1 MKDVLFIQFY
11 SRIENINPRFKGQS
25 IYELC
30 NGFSDTYDL
39 CKSKGDFLWVNHSKQ
54 LKGYGN
60 NEQIDIDI
68 SLPINQGTVY
78 VCAYYLS
85 QLYQAYKWAL
95 LYPDIKFII
104 GGPSAN
110 PKTFIVDYNIFPSNM
125 TITEDTVEEYFNV
138 PNFSYPWKLELPDE
152 PHDMWLTYSYT
163 LRSSC
168 YWGKCSFCNQSQETQ
183 GTRERPKI
191 NFEFED
197 VQYDGKQRVNLYT
210 PSMTA
215 AQLKV
220 LFYKL
225 EYKEDVRYDIYLRGN
240 KSERNA
246 LKEIF
251 ETRTSQFPQTKFFI
265 GVEFPSEKMLLH
277 MNKNATVDGI
287 LKTINMISQYGNEDI
302 QLSLS
307 FILGWNNFDNNDID
321 CLNDFLNKL
330 PYDKIKISFS
340 VNLLTARPHTYVF
353 DNYEKKRK
361 LYIGPFFY
369 GFMPLIS
376 DKQMLYSKQA
386 INILFNQPVT
396 VFDWHKIRNM

>member
-1 MKDVLFIQFY
+1 MSL
-11 SRIENINPRFKGQS
+11 
-25 IYELC
+25 YELS

-39 CKSKGDFLWVNHSKQ
+39 CKSKGDFLWFNHSKQ
-54 LKGYGN
+54 IKGYGN
-60 NEQIDIDI
+60 NEHINDDVY
-68 SLPINQGTVY
+68 LPIDKGTVY
-78 VCAYYLS
+78 ISVYYLT
-85 QLYQAYKWAL
+85 QLHQAYKWAMM
-95 LYPDIKFII
+95 YPNIKFIV
-104 GGPSAN
+104 GGPSAG
-110 PKTFIVDYNIFPSNM
+110 PKNYIVDPKIFPNNLIIVDS
-125 TITEDTVEEYFNV
+125 TVEEYFNI

-168 YWGKCSFCNQSQETQ
+168 YWGRCSFCNLSY

-215 AQLKV
+215 SQLRT

-251 ETRTSQFPQTKFFI
+251 EARSTQFPQTKFFI

-307 FILGWNNFDNNDID
+307 FILGWNNFDQSDMNS
-321 CLNDFLNKL
+321 LKDFLNKL

-340 VNLLTARPHTYVF
+340 VNLLTAKPYTKVF
-353 DNYEKKRK
+353 DEYERK
-361 LYIGPFFY
+361 TEKYIGPFFY
-369 GFMPLIS
+369 GFMPKIS
-376 DKQMLYSKQA
+376 DEQMSYSKQA
-386 INILFNQPVT
+386 IDILFDCGVT
-396 VFDWHKIRNM
+396 VFDWHNIKKGQ